1 MMVRSTLLSNLK
13 MKEYQSETF
22 FLSLTTK
29 LTILI
34 VKIDVNRYFL
44 SLPSKSDDV
53 FSLILNQRLKN
64 KKIKV
69 FDQNEF

>member
-13 MKEYQSETF
+13 MKEYQSKTF

-53 FSLILNQRLKN
+53 FSLILN
-64 KKIKV
+64 
-69 FDQNEF
+69 

>member
-53 FSLILNQRLKN
+53 FSLILN
-64 KKIKV
+64 
-69 FDQNEF
+69 